1 MTIDVEALDKQWF
14 YDGLPRDADDE
25 MYALA
30 DAIFLNVI
38 AEYARLVPAED
49 EGRLRE
55 ALRPWLHHTDAC
67 AQRGYSPT
75 CTCGLD
81 DALAR
86 LVPAEDEGRL
96 REAWRAGY
104 IAAASQFTTWSEE
117 AIEMEAKR
125 QLARLVPAEDEREV
139 IEVEGAEGVVHRVWK
154 PAEDE
159 DGPEVEWNSAAQRFV
174 PAEDEGRMREALARA
189 SNRLDLYQ
197 THDENC
203 PSPAMGSQCPCSHGR
218 LMAECDRALAA
229 TPEPR

>member
-1 MTIDVEALDKQWF
+1 MSIDVETLAKALLAAVPGYQRWL
-14 YDGLPRDADDE
+14 LPPPMSGREAAGRMDAME
-25 MYALA
+25 AEVRA
-30 DAIFLNVI
+30 HAGRIA
-38 AEYARLVPAED
+38 AEY
-49 EGRLRE
+49 
-55 ALRPWLHHTDAC
+55 
-67 AQRGYSPT
+67 
-75 CTCGLD
+75 
-81 DALAR
+81 
-86 LVPAEDEGRL
+86 
-96 REAWRAGY
+96 
-104 IAAASQFTTWSEE
+104 
-117 AIEMEAKR
+117 
-125 QLARLVPAEDEREV
+125 ARLVPAEDEREV